1 MIATLDDVEFET
13 RMIGPLVLTTP
24 VLRQLGLTE
33 IIDRFCPVAEQS
45 STRWSI
51 AASRWVRSTTTSLR
65 NWRLAVGQ
73 MVALVRLWKRRR

>member
-33 IIDRFCPVAEQS
+33 IIDRFCPVAGQADMVSAATQS
-45 STRWSI
+45 DP
-51 AASRWVRSTTTSLR
+51 
-65 NWRLAVGQ
+65 RLARMDG
-73 MVALVRLWKRRR
+73 